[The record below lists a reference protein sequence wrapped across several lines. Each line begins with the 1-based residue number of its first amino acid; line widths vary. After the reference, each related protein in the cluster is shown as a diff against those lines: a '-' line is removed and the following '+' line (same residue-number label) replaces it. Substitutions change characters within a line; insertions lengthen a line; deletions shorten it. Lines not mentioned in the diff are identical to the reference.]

1 MQSLRCSLSIL
12 LALGICHLSLT
23 LPAVRVKR
31 QPDDLLSLE
40 AESADALN
48 SDLNPINAEAVSGD
62 ELERNKRKLP
72 DATFEAKNAV
82 LGFVFGKIDNFL
94 DTKTRVIEQLD
105 RANIEKNR
113 QWDIRPP
120 VPIRDFQTLVT
131 AVVSPKI
138 RSLGNIANDLTTG
151 VLTTITAFSGSS
163 AGNGSANP
171 NAGLGNIVS
180 KFLGFS
186 GPILQGSAAGPAGG
200 GTTPAPDS
208 DERREFSHLANSRLI
223 RPARAT
229 DNSNNKY
236 DDVPEFD
243 RKQVSLDFPDEL
255 FNKSFATLT
264 NISKSFSRLI
274 MNSARRYSRFV
285 LFFKPVFGD
294 ALVVKGWED
303 PTTTTTT
310 PKTTTTRTTSNPL
323 DTLNEV

>member
-1 MQSLRCSLSIL
+1 MQSLRCSLSLL
-12 LALGICHLSLT
+12 LALGICQLCLAV
-23 LPAVRVKR
+23 PAVRVKR

-40 AESADALN
+40 ASSADASN

-62 ELERNKRKLP
+62 DLERNKRKLP

-105 RANIEKNR
+105 RANIEKNK
-113 QWDIRPP
+113 QWDIKPP
-120 VPIRDFQTLVT
+120 VPIKDLQTLVT

-163 AGNGSANP
+163 AGNGNA

-186 GPILQGSAAGPAGG
+186 GPILQGSAAGAGGAG

-208 DERREFSHLANSRLI
+208 DEAG
-223 RPARAT
+223 
-229 DNSNNKY
+229 Y
-236 DDVPEFD
+236 
-243 RKQVSLDFPDEL
+243 
-255 FNKSFATLT
+255 
-264 NISKSFSRLI
+264 
-274 MNSARRYSRFV
+274 
-285 LFFKPVFGD
+285 
-294 ALVVKGWED
+294 
-303 PTTTTTT
+303 
-310 PKTTTTRTTSNPL
+310 
-323 DTLNEV
+323 